1 MARSMGFRATEN
13 GRGAFRPSN
22 VRKDPDGLFLAGG
35 AAHPGPGMPM
45 ALMSGWIAAD
55 AVDRRYR
62 KEDVNLTSASGSD
75 LTTKEQMAE
84 V

>member
-13 GRGAFRPSN
+13 GWGAFKPSN

-45 ALMSGWIAAD
+45 VLMSGCVVAD

-62 KEDVNLTSASGSD
+62 KGTAGTEVVSGFPAE
-75 LTTKEQMAE
+75 EQMAE